1 VMSAD
6 SYAHQVCGL
15 RPSRSSPYRPHYRY
29 RQWLTAV
36 NSLAVVIHMRL
47 IPSFLGDQIVRYRVV
62 DKANASAGNFTLTE
76 RKSRGDALPAFT
88 PRIAIR
94 LCVGVRV
101 IRRKLLT
108 HKATDV
114 RGYPITRPNNGVPK
128 YSDDK
133 AAENRAL
140 HHWLGIVSHPSLLP
154 SPFEFSNN
162 TASWRTAGRAGWT
175 KT

>member
-88 PRIAIR
+88 PRMPIR
-94 LCVGVRV
+94 TCVVLRV
-101 IRRKLLT
+101 IRRKLTTLNATTVRRRSSNPDIPLKLT
-108 HKATDV
+108 PV
-114 RGYPITRPNNGVPK
+114 RPRLRSVASSHCFAH
-128 YSDDK
+128 SDYHGD
-133 AAENRAL
+133 
-140 HHWLGIVSHPSLLP
+140 
-154 SPFEFSNN
+154 
-162 TASWRTAGRAGWT
+162 AG
-175 KT
+175 